1 MSTLS
6 LSGQEYYVTFI
17 DDFFRKIWIYFLK
30 TKGEVFA
37 WFKEFKALVE
47 NQTRKKIKVP
57 RSDRGGEFTSN
68 EFRDFY
74 R

>member
-6 LSGQEYYVTFI
+6 LSGHKYYVTFI
-17 DDFFRKIWIYFLK
+17 DGFSKKTRIYFLK

-47 NQTRKKIKVP
+47 NQTWKEDQGAKV
-57 RSDRGGEFTSN
+57 RQWG
-68 EFRDFY
+68 
-74 R
+74 